1 MVMRFIKS
9 TLLAACAGLLSAV
22 MLSAETFNA
31 RVLDAIE
38 TMPVGG
44 GYEVSRNAAQNLC
57 GSLKAES
64 GRLLVRPDAAQP
76 SYCSGATYLVF
87 LKAMLPE
94 INAIPNRETRAAV
107 AECLTIRNQPDGVG
121 IWGRWNSN
129 GPCMAKFFADA
140 RLGRSFRDHNRA
152 RPGDFLK
159 LWWKP
164 PVGRDEAGHSVI
176 FLGQE
181 STPEGEPGLQIWS
194 SNKPLGYGKKV
205 VPFSKISSAMFSR
218 CERPENIQNILALP
232 QRDAFLSDMLKRN
245 ATREEL
251 ERLVE

>member
-1 MVMRFIKS
+1 MRFIKS
-9 TLLAACAGLLSAV
+9 TLLTAFVCLIPAGNACAES
-22 MLSAETFNA
+22 FNE
-31 RVLDAIE
+31 RVLAAVAS
-38 TMPVGG
+38 MPVGG

-57 GSLKAES
+57 DSVKAES
-64 GRLLVRPDAAQP
+64 GRLQVQPDVAQP

-87 LKAMLPE
+87 LKAILPE
-94 INAIPNRETRAAV
+94 FNAISSRETRTAV

-140 RLGRSFRDHNRA
+140 RLGRSFRDHNLA

-159 LWWKP
+159 LWWKS

-176 FLGQE
+176 FLGLG
-181 STPEGEPGLQIWS
+181 STPEGESGLQIWS

-205 VPFSKISSAMFSR
+205 VPLSKISSALFSR
-218 CERPENIQNILALP
+218 CERPENIQNILVLP

-251 ERLVE
+251 DRLVE